1 MTGVPIRPIRTTRVP
16 GIARW
21 RTFAHGAGWAAIL
34 MLAVVLSVCFG
45 AADFPL
51 TSAVRALIQHD
62 GARDVAFVMW
72 ELRMPR
78 VLLALMIGAQLAA
91 SGLVLQAAL
100 RNPLA
105 EPGAIGVSSGATLG
119 VMLLL
124 LVANFAGSLDG
135 SRLDAYDITWMP
147 LVAQVGGIG
156 AALGVYALAW
166 RDGTAPFRLIL
177 MGVAVSAAMYAVA
190 MTILAGW
197 GSSRI
202 EVLLTWLAGNL
213 YARGWQH
220 VLLLAP
226 WTAATIALL
235 PVVLPAV
242 QVLSLGDD
250 AAASVGLNVER
261 WRLVAIAYAGFAAAC
276 AVAIAGPVAFVGL
289 IAPHLARLAVG
300 GSLARQAPFALLC
313 GALIAALADLTGRV
327 VVAPAEIPVGAV
339 TALFGAPLF
348 LYLLSRSS
356 R

>member
-1 MTGVPIRPIRTTRVP
+1 MTGTANPSVCASSVQHKWLRT
-16 GIARW
+16 IAR
-21 RTFAHGAGWAAIL
+21 GAGGAAALALTIV
-34 MLAVVLSVCFG
+34 LAVRFG
-45 AADFPL
+45 AADFPW
-51 TSAVRALIQHD
+51 TAAVQALIHRD
-62 GARDVAFVMW
+62 GARDAAFVLW

-105 EPGAIGVSSGATLG
+105 EPSVIGVSSGATLG
-119 VMLLL
+119 VMALL
-124 LVANFAGSLDG
+124 LVANFAGSLDS
-135 SRLDAYDITWMP
+135 SRLDAYDATWMT
-147 LVAQVGGIG
+147 LVAQFGGVG

-166 RDGTAPFRLIL
+166 RNGTAPFRLIL
-177 MGVAVSAAMYAVA
+177 MGVAVSAALYAVA

-202 EVLLTWLAGNL
+202 EVLLTWLSGNL

-226 WTAATIALL
+226 WSAATIALMPAIL
-235 PVVLPAV
+235 PTV

-250 AAASVGLNVER
+250 AAASVGLDVER
-261 WRLVAIAYAGFAAAC
+261 WRLVAIAYASFAAAC

-289 IAPHLARLAVG
+289 AAPHLARLAIG
-300 GSLARQAPFALLC
+300 GPLARQAPFALLT
-313 GALIAALADLTGRV
+313 GALITALADLAGRV

-339 TALFGAPLF
+339 TALFGAPLI

>member
-1 MTGVPIRPIRTTRVP
+1 MTGGSNLSACAPR
-16 GIARW
+16 GAW
-21 RTFAHGAGWAAIL
+21 RAVAHAACGAAALGFTIV
-34 MLAVVLSVCFG
+34 LAVRFG

-51 TSAVRALIQHD
+51 SVAVQALLHRD
-62 GARDVAFVMW
+62 GAHDAAFVLW

-105 EPGAIGVSSGATLG
+105 EPGVIGVSSGATLG
-119 VMLLL
+119 VMVLL
-124 LVANFAGSLDG
+124 LVANFAGSLDS
-135 SRLDAYDITWMP
+135 SRLDAYDVTWMP
-147 LVAQVGGIG
+147 LVAQLGGIG
-156 AALGVYALAW
+156 AVLGVYMLAW
-166 RDGTAPFRLIL
+166 RKGTAPFRLIL
-177 MGVAVSAAMYAVA
+177 MGVAVSAALYAVA

-202 EVLLTWLAGNL
+202 EVLLTWLSGNL
-213 YARGWQH
+213 YARGWPH

-226 WTAATIALL
+226 WSVATLALL
-235 PVVLPAV
+235 PAILPAV

-250 AAASVGLNVER
+250 AASSVGLEVER
-261 WRLVAIAYAGFAAAC
+261 WRLLAIAYAGFAAAC

-289 IAPHLARLAVG
+289 VAPHLARLAVG
-300 GSLARQAPFALLC
+300 GPLARQAPFALLC
-313 GALIAALADLTGRV
+313 GALITALADLAGRV

>member
-1 MTGVPIRPIRTTRVP
+1 MTSLPMRSTQG
-16 GIARW
+16 AALW
-21 RTFAHGAGWAAIL
+21 RTCARGAGWAVIL
-34 MLAVVLSVCFG
+34 IAVVVLSVRFG
-45 AADFPL
+45 AAEFSL
-51 TSAVRALIQHD
+51 ASAVQALSHRN

-105 EPGAIGVSSGATLG
+105 EPGVIGVSSGATLG
-119 VMLLL
+119 VMVLL

-156 AALGVYALAW
+156 AALSVYALAS
-166 RDGTAPFRLIL
+166 RNGTAPFRLIL

-226 WTAATIALL
+226 WTVATIALL
-235 PVVLPAV
+235 PVLLPAV

-250 AAASVGLNVER
+250 AATSVGLNVER
-261 WRLVAIAYAGFAAAC
+261 WRLVAIVYSGFAAAC

-300 GSLARQAPFALLC
+300 GSLARQAPFALIC
-313 GALIAALADLTGRV
+313 GALITALADLTGRV

-348 LYLLSRSS
+348 LFLLSRSS

>member
-1 MTGVPIRPIRTTRVP
+1 MRTVAGRA
-16 GIARW
+16 G
-21 RTFAHGAGWAAIL
+21 GAAA
-34 MLAVVLSVCFG
+34 LALTIVLSVRFG

-51 TSAVRALIQHD
+51 TAAVQALIHRNGAHD
-62 GARDVAFVMW
+62 AAFVLW

-105 EPGAIGVSSGATLG
+105 EPGVIGVSSGATLG
-119 VMLLL
+119 VMVLLL
-124 LVANFAGSLDG
+124 IANFAGSIDS
-135 SRLDAYDITWMP
+135 SRLDAYDATWMP
-147 LVAQVGGIG
+147 LAAQLGGIG

-166 RDGTAPFRLIL
+166 RNGTAPLRLIL
-177 MGVAVSAAMYAVA
+177 MGVAVSAALYAVA

-202 EVLLTWLAGNL
+202 EVLLTWLSGNL

-226 WTAATIALL
+226 WSAATIALL
-235 PVVLPAV
+235 PAILPGV

-250 AAASVGLNVER
+250 AAASVGLDVER
-261 WRLVAIAYAGFAAAC
+261 WRLAAIAYAGFAAAC
-276 AVAIAGPVAFVGL
+276 AVGIAGPVAFVGL

-300 GSLARQAPFALLC
+300 GPLARQAPFALLC
-313 GALIAALADLTGRV
+313 GALVTALADLVGRI

-348 LYLLSRSS
+348 LFLLSRSS

>member
-1 MTGVPIRPIRTTRVP
+1 MMDGSNLWVRTVAARPAWSRA
-16 GIARW
+16 IARV
-21 RTFAHGAGWAAIL
+21 AGGTVALAITIA
-34 MLAVVLSVCFG
+34 LALRFG

-51 TSAVRALIQHD
+51 TAAVQALIHRD
-62 GARDVAFVMW
+62 GAHAAAFVLW

-78 VLLALMIGAQLAA
+78 VLLALMVGAQLAA

-105 EPGAIGVSSGATLG
+105 EPGVIGVSSGATLG
-119 VMLLL
+119 VMVLL
-124 LVANFAGSLDG
+124 LVANFAGSIDS
-135 SRLDAYDITWMP
+135 SRLDAYDATWMP
-147 LVAQVGGIG
+147 LVAQLGGIG

-166 RDGTAPFRLIL
+166 RNGTAPFRLIL
-177 MGVAVSAAMYAVA
+177 MGVAVSAALYAVA

-202 EVLLTWLAGNL
+202 EVLLTWLSGNL

-220 VLLLAP
+220 VLQLAP
-226 WTAATIALL
+226 WTAATITLL
-235 PVVLPAV
+235 PAILPGV

-250 AAASVGLNVER
+250 AAASVGLDVER

-276 AVAIAGPVAFVGL
+276 AVAVAGPVAFVGL
-289 IAPHLARLAVG
+289 VAPHLARLAVG
-300 GSLARQAPFALLC
+300 GPLARQAPFALLC
-313 GALIAALADLTGRV
+313 GALITALADLVGRI

>member
-1 MTGVPIRPIRTTRVP
+1 MRT
-16 GIARW
+16 IARSAGGAAALAL
-21 RTFAHGAGWAAIL
+21 TIVFA
-34 MLAVVLSVCFG
+34 VRFG
-45 AADFPL
+45 AADFPW
-51 TSAVRALIQHD
+51 TAAVQALIHRD
-62 GARDVAFVMW
+62 GAHDAAFVLW

-105 EPGAIGVSSGATLG
+105 EPGVIGVSSGATLG
-119 VMLLL
+119 VMALL
-124 LVANFAGSLDG
+124 LVANFAGSLDS
-135 SRLDAYDITWMP
+135 SRLDAYDATWMT
-147 LVAQVGGIG
+147 LVAQLGGVG
-156 AALGVYALAW
+156 AAIGVYALAW
-166 RDGTAPFRLIL
+166 RNGTAPFRLIL
-177 MGVAVSAAMYAVA
+177 MGVALSAALYAVA

-202 EVLLTWLAGNL
+202 EVLLTWLSGNL

-226 WTAATIALL
+226 WSAATIALM
-235 PVVLPAV
+235 PAILPAV

-250 AAASVGLNVER
+250 AAASVGLDVER
-261 WRLVAIAYAGFAAAC
+261 WRLVAIAYASFAAAC

-289 IAPHLARLAVG
+289 VAPHLARLAIG
-300 GSLARQAPFALLC
+300 GPLARQAPFALLT
-313 GALIAALADLTGRV
+313 GALITALADLAGRV

-348 LYLLSRSS
+348 LYLLSRSP

>member
-1 MTGVPIRPIRTTRVP
+1 MTGTANPSVRAASAQRKWLRT
-16 GIARW
+16 IAR
-21 RTFAHGAGWAAIL
+21 GAGGAAALALTIV
-34 MLAVVLSVCFG
+34 LAVRFG
-45 AADFPL
+45 AADFPW
-51 TSAVRALIQHD
+51 TAAVQALIHRD
-62 GARDVAFVMW
+62 GAHAAAFVLW

-105 EPGAIGVSSGATLG
+105 EPGVIGVSSGATLG
-119 VMLLL
+119 VMALL
-124 LVANFAGSLDG
+124 LVANFAGSLDS
-135 SRLDAYDITWMP
+135 SRLDAYDATWMT
-147 LVAQVGGIG
+147 LVAQLGGVG
-156 AALGVYALAW
+156 AAIGVYALAW
-166 RDGTAPFRLIL
+166 RNGTAPFRLIL
-177 MGVAVSAAMYAVA
+177 MGVAVSAALYAVA

-197 GSSRI
+197 GASRI
-202 EVLLTWLAGNL
+202 EVLLTWLSGNL

-226 WTAATIALL
+226 WSAATIALM
-235 PVVLPAV
+235 PAILPAV

-250 AAASVGLNVER
+250 AAASVGLDVER
-261 WRLVAIAYAGFAAAC
+261 WRLVAIAYASFAAAC

-289 IAPHLARLAVG
+289 VAPHLARLVIG
-300 GSLARQAPFALLC
+300 GPLARQAPFALLT
-313 GALIAALADLTGRV
+313 GALITALADLAGRV